1 MDSGAHVSEE
11 VRALIEELKAE
22 QRAATDVRNWRIAV
36 PIGLLFVLIV
46 AFAVLGL
53 LHIET
58 LGEQAAEM
66 SSVGLSSSAP
76 F

>member
-1 MDSGAHVSEE
+1 MESGAHVSEE
-11 VRALIEELKAE
+11 VRALIAELKAE
-22 QRAATDVRNWRIAV
+22 QKAVTQVRNWRIAI

-53 LHIET
+53 LNIET

-66 SSVGLSSSAP
+66 SSAGLTSSAP

>member
-22 QRAATDVRNWRIAV
+22 QKAATRVRNWRIAV
-36 PIGLLFVLIV
+36 PIGLLFALVV
-46 AFAVLGL
+46 TFAVLGL
-53 LHIET
+53 LNIET

-66 SSVGLSSSAP
+66 SSVGLPSSAP